1 MSDYFDFAS
10 DSGNRLVEG
19 SRARAV
25 KVNAIFDLI
34 SSGFDK
40 FPDETTLN
48 AYWAAISGLTAG
60 SGVAVSLNDAT
71 IGYLNGKLVAGEAI
85 DLTENNDGGAETLT
99 VSCEDASATN
109 KGVVELA
116 TNAETVTGTDT
127 ARAITPA
134 NLTARL
140 AAPGQIGETTPNT
153 IKLSSLGLKLVDLGG
168 DNVLT
173 IRVNEDLGSDR
184 ILNIVVGD
192 GTRTF
197 TLNEN
202 LTIGDGYN
210 VTITAEDSAGSI
222 VLDNCGFEV
231 EDATNSGNIVK
242 LINANDDTDK
252 TISLSENLTIGAG
265 ANVTITAEDAAGAIV
280 LDNCGLEIEDTA
292 NAGNIIK
299 LINANDDTDKSITLN
314 ENLTIGAGAN
324 VSIIAEDAAGAI
336 VLDNCGFEV
345 EDVTNSGN
353 IVKLINTGSDT
364 DKTIA
369 LAGNI
374 NTANDIFPAATVM
387 LFGQNAAPTG
397 WTRKTDWTD
406 TSMLCYAASGDC
418 AAGGAVSPYA
428 AHTHIGPSHNHQ
440 WYQHNSGTNDES
452 YNSSGTEITLTS
464 GDTTDMKIYAA
475 HTVTAKGLNVDC
487 YTSNAGTGATGAN
500 TAPYYQEVIA
510 ATKD

>member
-1 MSDYFDFAS
+1 
-10 DSGNRLVEG
+10 
-19 SRARAV
+19 
-25 KVNAIFDLI
+25 
-34 SSGFDK
+34 
-40 FPDETTLN
+40 
-48 AYWAAISGLTAG
+48 
-60 SGVAVSLNDAT
+60 
-71 IGYLNGKLVAGEAI
+71 LNGKLVAGEAI

-127 ARAITPA
+127 ARAITSA

-202 LTIGDGYN
+202 LTIGDGYA
-210 VTITAEDSAGSI
+210 VTITAEDAAVAI
-222 VLDNCGFEV
+222 VLDNCGLEI
-231 EDATNSGNIVK
+231 EDTANSGNIVK
-242 LINANDDTDK
+242 LINAGADSDKTITLNDNIIIGAGAGKTLTLHENLTIGDGYNVTVTAEDAVATITLDNCGLEVEDATNAGNIIKLINANDDTDK
-252 TISLSENLTIGAG
+252 IISLSENLTIGAG

-280 LDNCGLEIEDTA
+280 LDNCSFEVEDTT
-292 NAGNIIK
+292 NSGNQIK
-299 LINANDDTDKSITLN
+299 LINAGADDDKNISLSG
-314 ENLTIGAGAN
+314 NLT
-324 VSIIAEDAAGAI
+324 
-336 VLDNCGFEV
+336 VLDA
-345 EDVTNSGN
+345 VTL
-353 IVKLINTGSDT
+353 KAADT
-364 DKTIA
+364 
-369 LAGNI
+369 
-374 NTANDIFPAATVM
+374 FPAATVM

-397 WTRKTDWTD
+397 WTRKTDWQD
-406 TSMLCYAASGDC
+406 TAMICYAASGDC
-418 AAGGAVSPYA
+418 GAGGAVNPQST
-428 AHTHIGPSHNHQ
+428 HTHT
-440 WYQHNSGTNDES
+440 YGT
-452 YNSSGTEITLTS
+452 I
-464 GDTTDMKIYAA
+464 AHV
-475 HTVTAKGLNVDC
+475 HTVARASGGSGAHVGVSWVDNGDSSDTFNTGSTGSA
-487 YTSNAGTGATGAN
+487 TSPTSAS